1 MMNRR
6 NFLKTTSLVT
16 AGLLFPNISAA
27 APIDFSQVEFN
38 ADIYNSNNAQTIMV
52 FLYGGPSELGGNL
65 TNISQIKAS
74 SQSNYD
80 NYFRGVTATANGFWQ
95 EAGGTIMEELL
106 ASGDMNIFRTCYS
119 KIRDDEGNRS
129 HGNCVSQ
136 NQRGILNDEDTAGIF
151 SVIANTLYK
160 NGAINA
166 NTKLPFLTM
175 EGESTFFSAPDFLLP
190 SFLKPIALSSD
201 LSNPYR
207 RRDENEWFYYTDEER
222 EGKSWEEYTS
232 QRPLF
237 DKAMDTLSQR
247 KNKAGKIK
255 ENFNKRVELDNFIND
270 MQNAPTPEG
279 ITYPDNRFAENLET
293 AIKIMSN
300 NPDTKIISLGSGGL
314 GGWDDHNEARDYP
327 IRMEELFTAI
337 KAAVEHIKAA
347 GKDGDIN
354 IMVWG
359 EFGRGV
365 NLNSALGWDH
375 GNLQNFYLFG
385 GKNYFNHVGVVGETS
400 LSKTGSINRMYLKP
414 KSGSYWFEPASV
426 AATLYSIYGITNPH
440 YLTGGHP
447 AIGAGL
453 LS

>member
-1 MMNRR
+1 MNRR

-16 AGLLFPNISAA
+16 AGFLFPALSAA
-27 APIDFSQVEFN
+27 APIDFGQVGFD
-38 ADIYNSNNAQTIMV
+38 AGIYNSNNAQTIMV

-65 TNISQIKAS
+65 TNIAQIKAN
-74 SQSNYD
+74 SQSSYD

-136 NQRGILNDEDTAGIF
+136 NQRGVLNDEDTAGIF
-151 SVIANTLYK
+151 SIIANTLYQ

-175 EGESTFFSAPDFLLP
+175 EGESTFFGAPDFTMQ
-190 SFLKPIALSSD
+190 SFLKPTALNSD
-201 LSNPYR
+201 LSNPYAR
-207 RRDENEWFYYTDEER
+207 HDENQWFYYTDEER
-222 EGKSWEEYTS
+222 EGKSWKEYTS
-232 QRPLF
+232 QRALL
-237 DKAMDTLSQR
+237 DRAMDILGQR
-247 KNKAGKIK
+247 TNRVGKIK
-255 ENFNKRVELDNFIND
+255 ENFDKRVELDIFINT
-270 MQNAPTPEG
+270 MKNSPTPEG
-279 ITYPDNRFAENLET
+279 ITYPDNQFAKNLET

-300 NPDTKIISLGSGGL
+300 NPDTKIISLGNGGL

-327 IRMEELFTAI
+327 MRMEELFSAI
-337 KAAVEHIKAA
+337 RIAVNHIKAE

-359 EFGRGV
+359 EFGRNV
-365 NLNSALGWDH
+365 NLNNALGWDH
-375 GNLQNFYLFG
+375 GNLQNLYVFG
-385 GKNYFNHVGVVGETS
+385 GKNYFNHVGVVGETVIDIS
-400 LSKTGSINRMYLKP
+400 DSINRMYLKP
-414 KSGSYWFEPASV
+414 KSGTYWFEPASV
-426 AATLYSIYGITNPH
+426 AATLYKIYGITNPE
-440 YLTGGHP
+440 YLTGGHS
-447 AIGAGL
+447 AISAGL